1 MSLARASLDF
11 SKISRVKV
19 TKSQYLLAT
28 IALISLLLLGVSSI
42 LESRSAGDRTQMLSD
57 IETPAASII
66 FTQRETLVYST
77 RLALWSN
84 GGTTRRDVQIARAL
98 LAQRLAVIDSSG
110 RTMGSRANQAYWRA
124 LRKADAIVAAAPMG
138 VLPEDM
144 HGAINEDLLPVI
156 DEIVEQA
163 RALVVS
169 YQRSVDA
176 EMQDLAEET
185 ARRDALNLSLLYL
198 FIFTGGL
205 FLFLN
210 ARTNY
215 RNFQAIRAE
224 IDREQRE
231 LEIAHNRVAQLQD
244 LDQAKN
250 ALISNVNHEL
260 RTPLTSII
268 GYIELM
274 QRDNPEAQ
282 SAQQRLY
289 LEVLERNSYILLNLV
304 ESLLS
309 LSKFD
314 SGVGKLPNKQ
324 VSLNEVLDSALF
336 TLRPAL
342 EKADIQITY
351 SAELQLFIRGD
362 IAQLNQLFINLIA
375 NAIKFSPQGS
385 TVEVAISKD
394 ATSIPRAQIAIKDQG
409 IGMLSEDIPSIFN
422 RFYRGANAD
431 ADNYEGTGLGLAIVQ
446 QVINHHGGSIEVESA
461 IGKGST
467 FTIYFPLSDGES
479 ADE

>member
-351 SAELQLFIRGD
+351 SAEIQLFIRGD

-394 ATSIPRAQIAIKDQG
+394 ATSIPRARIAIKDQG
-409 IGMLSEDIPSIFN
+409 IGILNEDIPSIFN

>member
-1 MSLARASLDF
+1 
-11 SKISRVKV
+11 
-19 TKSQYLLAT
+19 
-28 IALISLLLLGVSSI
+28 
-42 LESRSAGDRTQMLSD
+42 
-57 IETPAASII
+57 
-66 FTQRETLVYST
+66 
-77 RLALWSN
+77 
-84 GGTTRRDVQIARAL
+84 
-98 LAQRLAVIDSSG
+98 
-110 RTMGSRANQAYWRA
+110 
-124 LRKADAIVAAAPMG
+124 
-138 VLPEDM
+138 
-144 HGAINEDLLPVI
+144 
-156 DEIVEQA
+156 
-163 RALVVS
+163 
-169 YQRSVDA
+169 
-176 EMQDLAEET
+176 
-185 ARRDALNLSLLYL
+185 L

-215 RNFQAIRAE
+215 RNFQAIHAE

-231 LEIAHNRVAQLQD
+231 LEIAQNRVAQLQD

-282 SAQQRLY
+282 SAEQRLY

-342 EKADIQITY
+342 EKAEINISFT
-351 SAELQLFIRGD
+351 AEPDLYIRGD
-362 IAQLNQLFINLIA
+362 VAQLNQLFINLIA
-375 NAIKFSPQGS
+375 NAIKFSSRGS
-385 TVEVAISKD
+385 SVEVDVSRDAAVEAGARIS
-394 ATSIPRAQIAIKDQG
+394 IKDHG

-446 QVINHHGGSIEVESA
+446 QVISHHNGSIEVESEV
-461 IGKGST
+461 GKGST
-467 FTIYFPLSDGES
+467 FTVFFPLFDGVQR
-479 ADE
+479 DG

>member
-1 MSLARASLDF
+1 M
-11 SKISRVKV
+11 
-19 TKSQYLLAT
+19 
-28 IALISLLLLGVSSI
+28 
-42 LESRSAGDRTQMLSD
+42 
-57 IETPAASII
+57 
-66 FTQRETLVYST
+66 
-77 RLALWSN
+77 
-84 GGTTRRDVQIARAL
+84 QIARAL

-110 RTMGSRANQAYWRA
+110 RTMGSRANQAYWGA

-138 VLPEDM
+138 VLPESM
-144 HGAINEDLLPVI
+144 HPAINEELLPVI
-156 DEIVEQA
+156 DQIVEQA

-185 ARRDALNLSLLYL
+185 ARRDVLNLTLLYL

-215 RNFQAIRAE
+215 RNFQAIHAE

-231 LEIAHNRVAQLQD
+231 LEIAQNRVAQLQD

-282 SAQQRLY
+282 SAEQRLY

-342 EKADIQITY
+342 EKAEIKISFT
-351 SAELQLFIRGD
+351 AEPDLYIRGD
-362 IAQLNQLFINLIA
+362 VAQLNQLFINLIA
-375 NAIKFSPQGS
+375 NAIKFSSRGS
-385 TVEVAISKD
+385 SVEVDVSRDVAVETRARISIRD
-394 ATSIPRAQIAIKDQG
+394 HG

-446 QVINHHGGSIEVESA
+446 QVISHHNGSIEVESEV
-461 IGKGST
+461 GKGST
-467 FTIYFPLSDGES
+467 FTVFFPQFDGVQR
-479 ADE
+479 DG

>member
-1 MSLARASLDF
+1 MSLARASRDF
-11 SKISRVKV
+11 AKISRVKV
-19 TKSQYLLAT
+19 TKSQYLLAV
-28 IALISLLLLGVSSI
+28 IALISLLLLGLSSI
-42 LESRSAGDRTQMLSD
+42 LESRSADDRTQVLSD

-98 LAQRLAVIDSSG
+98 LAQRLAVVDSSG
-110 RTMGSRANQAYWRA
+110 RTMGSRANQGYWKA
-124 LRKADAIVAAAPMG
+124 LRKADAIVAASPMG
-138 VLPEDM
+138 VLPESM
-144 HGAINEDLLPVI
+144 HSAINRDLLPVI

-163 RALVVS
+163 RSLVVS
-169 YQRSVDA
+169 YQRSIDREV
-176 EMQDLAEET
+176 QDLAEET
-185 ARRDALNLSLLYL
+185 ARRDGLNLLLLYL

-205 FLFLN
+205 FLYLN

-215 RNFQAIRAE
+215 RNFQVIRAE
-224 IDREQRE
+224 IEHEQRE
-231 LEIAHNRVAQLQD
+231 LEIARNRVAQLQD

-274 QRDNPEAQ
+274 QRDNPETQ
-282 SAQQRLY
+282 SSQQRLY

-314 SGVGKLPNKQ
+314 SGVGKLPNKR
-324 VSLNEVLDSALF
+324 VSLNEALDSALF

-342 EKADIQITY
+342 EKADIQISY
-351 SAELQLFIRGD
+351 SAEPHVFVRGD

-385 TVEVAISKD
+385 TVEINISKKVSVD
-394 ATSIPRAQIAIKDQG
+394 PSAEIIIKDHG
-409 IGMLSEDIPSIFN
+409 IGILSEDIPSIFN

-431 ADNYEGTGLGLAIVQ
+431 KDNYEGTGLGLAIVQ
-446 QVINHHGGSIEVESA
+446 QVINHHHGSINVDSE
-461 IGKGST
+461 IGQGSK
-467 FTIYFPLSDGES
+467 FTISFPLLEGEIK
-479 ADE
+479 DE

>member
-1 MSLARASLDF
+1 
-11 SKISRVKV
+11 
-19 TKSQYLLAT
+19 
-28 IALISLLLLGVSSI
+28 
-42 LESRSAGDRTQMLSD
+42 
-57 IETPAASII
+57 
-66 FTQRETLVYST
+66 
-77 RLALWSN
+77 
-84 GGTTRRDVQIARAL
+84 VQIARAL

-215 RNFQAIRAE
+215 QNFQAIRGE
-224 IDREQRE
+224 IDRERRE

-385 TVEVAISKD
+385 TVEVAISRD
-394 ATSIPRAQIAIKDQG
+394 ATSIPRARIAIKDQG

>member
-1 MSLARASLDF
+1 
-11 SKISRVKV
+11 
-19 TKSQYLLAT
+19 
-28 IALISLLLLGVSSI
+28 
-42 LESRSAGDRTQMLSD
+42 
-57 IETPAASII
+57 
-66 FTQRETLVYST
+66 
-77 RLALWSN
+77 
-84 GGTTRRDVQIARAL
+84 
-98 LAQRLAVIDSSG
+98 
-110 RTMGSRANQAYWRA
+110 
-124 LRKADAIVAAAPMG
+124 MG
-138 VLPEDM
+138 VLPESM
-144 HGAINEDLLPVI
+144 HSAINRDLLPVI

-163 RALVVS
+163 RSLVVS
-169 YQRSVDA
+169 YQRSIDREV
-176 EMQDLAEET
+176 QDLAEET
-185 ARRDALNLSLLYL
+185 ARRDGLNLLLLYL

-205 FLFLN
+205 FLYLN

-215 RNFQAIRAE
+215 RNFQVIRAE
-224 IDREQRE
+224 IEHEQRE
-231 LEIAHNRVAQLQD
+231 LEIARNRVAQLQD

-274 QRDNPEAQ
+274 QRDNPETQ
-282 SAQQRLY
+282 SSQQRLY

-314 SGVGKLPNKQ
+314 SGVGKLPNKR

-342 EKADIQITY
+342 EKADIHISY
-351 SAELQLFIRGD
+351 SAEPHVFVRGD

-385 TVEVAISKD
+385 TVEINISKKVSVD
-394 ATSIPRAQIAIKDQG
+394 PGAEIIIKDHG
-409 IGMLSEDIPSIFN
+409 IGILSEDIPSIFN

-431 ADNYEGTGLGLAIVQ
+431 KDNYEGTGLGLAIVQ
-446 QVINHHGGSIEVESA
+446 QVINHHHGSINVDSE
-461 IGKGST
+461 IGQGSK
-467 FTIYFPLSDGES
+467 FTISFPLLEGEIK
-479 ADE
+479 DE

>member
-1 MSLARASLDF
+1 
-11 SKISRVKV
+11 
-19 TKSQYLLAT
+19 
-28 IALISLLLLGVSSI
+28 
-42 LESRSAGDRTQMLSD
+42 
-57 IETPAASII
+57 
-66 FTQRETLVYST
+66 
-77 RLALWSN
+77 
-84 GGTTRRDVQIARAL
+84 
-98 LAQRLAVIDSSG
+98 
-110 RTMGSRANQAYWRA
+110 
-124 LRKADAIVAAAPMG
+124 
-138 VLPEDM
+138 M

-224 IDREQRE
+224 IVREQRE

-351 SAELQLFIRGD
+351 SAELQLSIRGD

-385 TVEVAISKD
+385 TVEVAISRD
-394 ATSIPRAQIAIKDQG
+394 ATSIPRARITIKDQG

>member
-1 MSLARASLDF
+1 MSLARAPFDIA
-11 SKISRVKV
+11 KVSRVKV
-19 TKSQYLLAT
+19 TKNQYLLAT
-28 IALISLLLLGVSSI
+28 IALISLLLLGLSSI

-110 RTMGSRANQAYWRA
+110 RTMGSRANQAYWGA

-138 VLPEDM
+138 VLPESM
-144 HGAINEDLLPVI
+144 HPAINEELLPVI
-156 DEIVEQA
+156 DQIVEQA

-185 ARRDALNLSLLYL
+185 ARRDVLNLTLLYL

-215 RNFQAIRAE
+215 RNFQAIHAE

-231 LEIAHNRVAQLQD
+231 LEIAQNRVAQLQD

-282 SAQQRLY
+282 SAEQRLY

-342 EKADIQITY
+342 EKAEIRISFT
-351 SAELQLFIRGD
+351 AEPDLYIRGD
-362 IAQLNQLFINLIA
+362 VAQLNQLFINLIA
-375 NAIKFSPQGS
+375 NAIKFSSRGS
-385 TVEVAISKD
+385 SVEVDVSRDVAVETRARISIRD
-394 ATSIPRAQIAIKDQG
+394 HG

-422 RFYRGANAD
+422 RFYRGTNAD

-446 QVINHHGGSIEVESA
+446 QVISHHNGSIEVESEV
-461 IGKGST
+461 GKGST
-467 FTIYFPLSDGES
+467 FTVFFPQFDGVQR
-479 ADE
+479 DG

>member
-1 MSLARASLDF
+1 MSLARAPFDIA
-11 SKISRVKV
+11 KVSRVKV
-19 TKSQYLLAT
+19 TKNQYLLAT
-28 IALISLLLLGVSSI
+28 IALISLLLLGLSSI

-110 RTMGSRANQAYWRA
+110 RTMGSRANQAYWGA

-138 VLPEDM
+138 VLPESM
-144 HGAINEDLLPVI
+144 HPAINEKLLPVI
-156 DEIVEQA
+156 DQIVEQA

-185 ARRDALNLSLLYL
+185 ARRDVLNLTLLYL

-215 RNFQAIRAE
+215 RNFQAIHAE

-231 LEIAHNRVAQLQD
+231 LEIAQNRVAQLQD

-282 SAQQRLY
+282 SAEQRLY

-342 EKADIQITY
+342 EKAEIKISFT
-351 SAELQLFIRGD
+351 AEPDLYIRGD
-362 IAQLNQLFINLIA
+362 VAQLNQLFINLIA
-375 NAIKFSPQGS
+375 NAIKFSSRGS
-385 TVEVAISKD
+385 SVEVDVSRDVAVETRARISIRD
-394 ATSIPRAQIAIKDQG
+394 HG

-422 RFYRGANAD
+422 RFYRGTNAD

-446 QVINHHGGSIEVESA
+446 QVISHHNGSIEVESEV
-461 IGKGST
+461 GKGST
-467 FTIYFPLSDGES
+467 FTVFFPQFDGVQR
-479 ADE
+479 DG

>member
-42 LESRSAGDRTQMLSD
+42 LESRFAGDRTQMLSD

-224 IDREQRE
+224 IDRERRE

-385 TVEVAISKD
+385 TVEVAISRD
-394 ATSIPRAQIAIKDQG
+394 ATSIPRARIAIKDQG

>member
-19 TKSQYLLAT
+19 TKSQYLLAA

-351 SAELQLFIRGD
+351 SAEIQLFIRGD

-394 ATSIPRAQIAIKDQG
+394 ATNIPRARIAIKDQG

>member
-42 LESRSAGDRTQMLSD
+42 LESRSAGDRTKMLSD

-110 RTMGSRANQAYWRA
+110 RTMGSRANQEYWRA

-215 RNFQAIRAE
+215 RNFQAIRGE

-394 ATSIPRAQIAIKDQG
+394 ATSIPRAQITIKDQG

-422 RFYRGANAD
+422 RFYRGTNAD

-446 QVINHHGGSIEVESA
+446 QVINHHGGSIEVEST

>member
-1 MSLARASLDF
+1 MSLARAPFDIA
-11 SKISRVKV
+11 KVSRVKV

-28 IALISLLLLGVSSI
+28 IALTSLLLLGLSSI

-110 RTMGSRANQAYWRA
+110 RTMGSRANQAYWGA

-138 VLPEDM
+138 VLPESM
-144 HGAINEDLLPVI
+144 HPAINEKLLPVI
-156 DEIVEQA
+156 DQIVEQA

-185 ARRDALNLSLLYL
+185 ARRDVLNLTLLYL

-215 RNFQAIRAE
+215 RNFQAIHAE

-231 LEIAHNRVAQLQD
+231 LEIAQNRVAQLQD

-282 SAQQRLY
+282 SAEQRLY

-342 EKADIQITY
+342 EKAEIKISFT
-351 SAELQLFIRGD
+351 AEPDLYIRGD
-362 IAQLNQLFINLIA
+362 VAQLNQLFINLIA
-375 NAIKFSPQGS
+375 NAIKFSSRGS
-385 TVEVAISKD
+385 SVEVDVSKD
-394 ATSIPRAQIAIKDQG
+394 AAVEAGARISIKDHG

-446 QVINHHGGSIEVESA
+446 QVISHHNGSIEVESE

-467 FTIYFPLSDGES
+467 FTVFFPLFDGVIT
-479 ADE
+479 DG